1 MAHEGHE
8 HGEHDHDHDHPHGHA
23 GDVPIATSDASAACD
38 DASLAERR
46 APALARGAGAGKVLF
61 LDAPSG
67 LAGDMIIA
75 ALLDLGVPATVVER
89 ALAALPLAG
98 FHLHVGSRTR
108 SGIVATAFDVHV
120 EGTHPQRTYGTI
132 RAMLEQ
138 AALDPGVKE
147 RAQRTFLRLATAEAK
162 VHRSSIDEVHF
173 HEVGAVDAIVDVVGS
188 AAALDHLGAELW
200 VSPLPLGRGFVK
212 AAHGVLPLPAPATVD
227 CLEGLATYDGGI
239 DFELVTPTG
248 AAIVGAH
255 AAGTKRWPAMTPERT
270 GWGAG
275 TADLRD
281 RPNVLRAVLGSHWP
295 GAAAGAPTH
304 TVLEANV
311 DDASGELAGDWIES
325 LLAAGALDA
334 WAAPITMKKG
344 RPAFTIAALATVDR
358 ADDIARRMLLET
370 TSLGVRRYDVSRVER
385 PRTLEHVETPFGRIP
400 VKVGGGPFGP
410 AQVKP
415 EFDACVRAARAHG
428 VPVREV
434 LRVAA
439 ASWHAASESG
449 PTTPVKR

>member
-1 MAHEGHE
+1 
-8 HGEHDHDHDHPHGHA
+8 
-23 GDVPIATSDASAACD
+23 
-38 DASLAERR
+38 
-46 APALARGAGAGKVLF
+46 
-61 LDAPSG
+61 
-67 LAGDMIIA
+67 MIIA
-75 ALLDLGVPATVVER
+75 ALLDLGVPAAVVER

-98 FHLHVGSRTR
+98 FHLHIGSRTR
-108 SGIVATAFDVHV
+108 SGIVATSFDVHV
-120 EGTHPQRTYGTI
+120 EGAPPQRTYGTI
-132 RAMLEQ
+132 RAMLG
-138 AALDPGVKE
+138 AAPLDPGVKE

-162 VHRSSIDEVHF
+162 VHRSALDDVHF

-188 AAALDHLGAELW
+188 AAALEYLGAELW
-200 VSPLPLGRGFVK
+200 VSPLPMGRGFVK

-239 DFELVTPTG
+239 DFEFVTPTG

-255 AAGTKRWPAMTPERT
+255 ASGTKRWPTMAPERT

-275 TADLRD
+275 TAELRD
-281 RPNVLRAVLGSHWP
+281 RPNLLRAVLGAPSS
-295 GAAAGAPTH
+295 GDGAPTH

-344 RPAFTIAALATVDR
+344 RPAFTIAALVPIDR
-358 ADDIARRMLLET
+358 AGEIASLMLRET
-370 TSLGVRRYDVSRVER
+370 TSLGVRRHDVSRVER
-385 PRTLEHVETPFGRIP
+385 PRAIETVETPFGPIP
-400 VKVGGGPFGP
+400 VKVAGGPFGP
-410 AQVKP
+410 PQVKP

-434 LRVAA
+434 LRVAGA
-439 ASWHAASESG
+439 AWHARSESG
-449 PTTPVKR
+449 AAAPVKR